1 MTKKGNTILFI
12 VIGTLVEVIL
22 AVLFIIILV
31 VASVYFTKGNQNVLS
46 TLFPVCMIC
55 GVLAG
60 MIVYQRLAHW
70 IIVKFN
76 LEDKLDPLLP
86 QKFRGRSRKD

>member
-1 MTKKGNTILFI
+1 MTKKQNTILFI
-12 VIGTLVEVIL
+12 LIGTIVEVIL

-31 VASVYFTKGNQNVLS
+31 VASVYFTKGNQSTLS
-46 TLFPVCMIC
+46 VLFPVCMIC

-60 MIVYQRLAHW
+60 MIVYQRIAYW
-70 IIVKFN
+70 VIVKFN

-86 QKFRGRSRKD
+86 QKFRGKKRKD